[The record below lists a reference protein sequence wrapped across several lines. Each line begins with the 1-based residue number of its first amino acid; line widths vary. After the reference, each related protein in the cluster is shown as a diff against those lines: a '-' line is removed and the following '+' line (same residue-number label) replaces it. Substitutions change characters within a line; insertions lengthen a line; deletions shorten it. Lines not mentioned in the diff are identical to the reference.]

1 MRRKLALILI
11 ASMLWTG
18 WLLPVGM
25 PVAFAHEDPELGRFH
40 PESVTVTGGKTVFK
54 GGDTLE
60 IGITYSYS
68 CTPDGTFYLVLKH
81 ESSNDQIRLPW
92 TRSADFYVTQYYSTT
107 VDGSSPEG
115 VYYLHS
121 FDESGGSCR
130 DEYGSNF
137 YVGTEGYKY
146 TYFRGLLPNGIRID
160 HTPPQ
165 IVSVAIDSSK
175 YAFKTG
181 EVVPFVVTFSEPVG
195 DPQNL
200 QLQLNNGGTAVYKS
214 HNNNTVRFE
223 YTVQDG
229 QDTNNLN
236 PSALSGPLMDL
247 AGNQSGSNNPISLTV
262 PGGPWI
268 VDTQKPAVNIDQQ
281 TTGYAREHT
290 LVLQVPNEVPE
301 TLNIRH
307 LWSTS
312 GTTPSDLSLING
324 TGAAA
329 GMPVPNPSNANG
341 DYHLHV
347 LVRDEAGN
355 ETVETFGPFQFDST
369 PPGVTFTPIQG
380 RDGKPIRIEISAT
393 DALSGVKKLTYQW
406 IGLPGEPV
414 EVDGASVY
422 VQTPLVEGEHRLS
435 VTAEDYAGNA
445 KTETSGNYVIDLTAP
460 RIEFSKDG
468 DATPAKKHEANVRV
482 TGAAGESGI
491 VHVQWT
497 QSLTSPDAD
506 DPNWQEIHNGAFPM
520 DWRAIETPEGLNG
533 TWYLHV
539 KAADDVGNT
548 AIAVTS
554 SGFVLDNTPPAVGF
568 APNGTSV
575 FVKSAEVQLSIDG
588 GNSIA
593 DYEIRYK
600 ISDQATTGESGD
612 DWPVSTDGRITL
624 SGMSGIYYIHV
635 RVTDKAGNV
644 KYETSQP
651 FRLDV
656 QPPTG
661 SVSLPAE
668 YTNNRLVSAAL
679 QASEESGVTPEFRYR
694 LNEGTWSVWIG
705 FTPTFTVTLTDEE
718 GQQKFEVQYR
728 DQAGNV
734 SPVYS
739 AQIVYDITPPTYK
752 SHSYNP
758 PGLTKGPVTVTLEY
772 TDNLAPD
779 GTVTQTFE
787 ENGTYAVTF
796 ADLAGNTNTVNIEV
810 TNIDTV
816 KPAVT
821 ILPNGSTVPQQSASA
836 AVQVTDNASAQER
849 IQVWWGWS
857 ASQTNPPGT
866 WNPLTEGGITPMS
879 GTDGNW
885 YLWVRAV
892 DEAGN
897 ETEVASQPFLLDNT
911 PPTAT
916 ITYSTTTRT
925 AMPVTATINLSEPA
939 TVTNTPDGS
948 PQYTFT
954 ENGTFTF
961 EFVDVAGNR
970 GTATAEVTWIDP
982 SLPTAQVTMTP
993 GTWTN
998 QYVDV
1003 HVSVPGH
1010 PPRVLYGFTAPASA
1024 ELVSGTPAAGGP
1036 EGALTEA
1043 VFRFHENGTLGFTIV
1058 DLETEVATYQ
1068 EVTVDRIDRT
1078 PPTAELIYSHTTWT
1092 RDNVTVT
1099 LQAYDDKS
1107 SVIVLT
1113 DAVHTFTENGTYTF
1127 RYMDEAGNIGEKTAV
1142 VSFIDREVPRPVV
1155 TYSPSGWTRDSVI
1168 ASVYFA
1174 NEAGPVYILNHDGPE
1189 YTFHDNGTFTMR
1201 FADAAGNEG
1210 QVPLAVTWIDREA
1223 PTGTLQYSTR
1233 NWTHDDVIV
1242 TLNVTDNSGQAPIFI
1257 EGGSEGGGVHRFTEN
1272 GAYTFIVE
1280 DAAGNRSSFTAVVDR
1295 IDRTPPEGKIFYSIT
1310 GPTNTAVRA
1319 VLVAN
1324 EPITVLNADGEV
1336 YDFTDNGEFT
1346 FEFADRAGNRSS
1358 ATARVDWIDR
1368 TPPVLHLEYSTTEPT
1383 FRDVTVVVQAN
1394 EPIYVLNNNRSRE
1407 RLFRENG
1414 SFVFQVTDLAGN
1426 YAEIE
1431 AVVSNID
1438 KTEAEITLEYSE
1450 TEPTRNDVTVTV
1462 RSDRPLTFVGGQ
1474 GPSVTFTNNGVK
1486 VLEATD
1492 ALGRSYLIAIQ
1503 VSNIDR
1509 REPEIRFL
1517 DGERIVVAQGEAVN
1531 PLADVEAYDYMDGD
1545 ITDRIEADHAVDTTV
1560 PGTYEIMY
1568 RVRDTAGNEAVAV
1581 RQVMVIGPDELVAY
1595 VNREPADS
1603 GEIMIRA
1610 SRVNLQWFG
1619 AEGEVKVRW
1628 APGRLQLGEFK
1639 LREQPFPEDGLAVD
1653 TQGYYT
1659 FLIEDQERR
1668 YRLVHVYVIPVR

>member
-1 MRRKLALILI
+1 
-11 ASMLWTG
+11 
-18 WLLPVGM
+18 V
-25 PVAFAHEDPELGRFH
+25 
-40 PESVTVTGGKTVFK
+40 
-54 GGDTLE
+54 
-60 IGITYSYS
+60 
-68 CTPDGTFYLVLKH
+68 
-81 ESSNDQIRLPW
+81 
-92 TRSADFYVTQYYSTT
+92 
-107 VDGSSPEG
+107 
-115 VYYLHS
+115 
-121 FDESGGSCR
+121 
-130 DEYGSNF
+130 
-137 YVGTEGYKY
+137 
-146 TYFRGLLPNGIRID
+146 
-160 HTPPQ
+160 
-165 IVSVAIDSSK
+165 
-175 YAFKTG
+175 
-181 EVVPFVVTFSEPVG
+181 
-195 DPQNL
+195 
-200 QLQLNNGGTAVYKS
+200 
-214 HNNNTVRFE
+214 
-223 YTVQDG
+223 
-229 QDTNNLN
+229 
-236 PSALSGPLMDL
+236 
-247 AGNQSGSNNPISLTV
+247 
-262 PGGPWI
+262 
-268 VDTQKPAVNIDQQ
+268 
-281 TTGYAREHT
+281 
-290 LVLQVPNEVPE
+290 
-301 TLNIRH
+301 
-307 LWSTS
+307 
-312 GTTPSDLSLING
+312 
-324 TGAAA
+324 
-329 GMPVPNPSNANG
+329 
-341 DYHLHV
+341 
-347 LVRDEAGN
+347 
-355 ETVETFGPFQFDST
+355 
-369 PPGVTFTPIQG
+369 
-380 RDGKPIRIEISAT
+380 
-393 DALSGVKKLTYQW
+393 
-406 IGLPGEPV
+406 
-414 EVDGASVY
+414 
-422 VQTPLVEGEHRLS
+422 
-435 VTAEDYAGNA
+435 
-445 KTETSGNYVIDLTAP
+445 
-460 RIEFSKDG
+460 
-468 DATPAKKHEANVRV
+468 NVRV
-482 TGAAGESGI
+482 TGAAGDSGS
-491 VHVQWT
+491 VYVMWT
-497 QSLTSPDAD
+497 QSLTSPAED
-506 DPNWQEIHNGAFPM
+506 DSGWWLLYNGSYPLEWTQVNAPS
-520 DWRAIETPEGLNG
+520 GLDG

-539 KAADDVGNT
+539 KATDDVGNT
-548 AIAVTS
+548 AFARTAN
-554 SGFVLDNTPPAVGF
+554 GFVFDNTPPDIGF
-568 APNGTSV
+568 APNGTDV
-575 FVKSAEVQLSIDG
+575 FVQSADVQISIDG
-588 GNSIA
+588 GVSLA
-593 DYEIRYK
+593 DYEVRFK
-600 ISDQATTGESGD
+600 ISNEATTSESEEYWD
-612 DWPVSTDGRITL
+612 VTTDGHITL
-624 SGMSGIYYIHV
+624 ANLTGIYYLHV
-635 RVTDKAGNV
+635 WAKDRAGNV
-644 KYETSQP
+644 KRETSQP

-668 YTNNRLVSAAL
+668 YTKNRLVSAAL

-779 GTVTQTFE
+779 GTVTKTFE

-796 ADLAGNTNTVNIEV
+796 ADLAGNTNTVNVVV

-816 KPAVT
+816 KPTV
-821 ILPNGSTVPQQSASA
+821 IFDPNGSTVPQQSASA
-836 AVQVTDNASAQER
+836 EVTVTDNASAPDKL
-849 IQVWWGWS
+849 QVWWAWS
-857 ASQTNPPGT
+857 ASQTEAPDT
-866 WNPLTEGGITPMS
+866 WTPLSGGITPLKDE
-879 GTDGNW
+879 DGNR
-885 YLWVRAV
+885 YLWIRAI

-961 EFVDVAGNR
+961 EFEDIAGNR
-970 GTATAEVTWIDP
+970 GTATAIVDWIDP
-982 SLPTAQVTMTP
+982 SLPTAQITMTP
-993 GTWTN
+993 DTWTKD
-998 QYVDV
+998 YVDV
-1003 HVSVPGH
+1003 HVSVFGN
-1010 PPRVLYGFTAPASA
+1010 PPRALYGFTASAPA
-1024 ELVSGTPAAGGP
+1024 ELVSSTPAAGGP

-1092 RDNVTVT
+1092 RDDVTVT
-1099 LQAYDDKS
+1099 LRADDDKS
-1107 SVIVLT
+1107 SVKVLG
-1113 DAVHTFTENGTYTF
+1113 DAVHKFTENGAYTF
-1127 RYMDEAGNIGEKTAV
+1127 VFMDEAGNQGVITAEV
-1142 VSFIDREVPRPVV
+1142 HFIDREAPQPVV

-1201 FADAAGNEG
+1201 FADAAGNKG

-1603 GEIMIRA
+1603 GDLMIRA
-1610 SRVNLQWFG
+1610 SHVNLQWFG

-1628 APGRLQLGEFK
+1628 APGRLQIGEFK
-1639 LREQPFPEDGLAVD
+1639 LLEQPFPEGGITVD
-1653 TQGYYT
+1653 RQGYYT